1 MGGVRDPYILA
12 QIDPWLAQL
21 DDNIRNRISN
31 TVGNRPYEIV
41 TRVYG
46 RDGVMGALEPQRS
59 AVGGHEAFILWDVIS
74 GSQELSRSIATSL
87 SHMAVHNPI
96 PKWNGLISGVAFPY
110 SPPEIDRGPVY
121 EFHLN
126 HVLVPDSPTSLFR
139 TEYEEL

>member
-1 MGGVRDPYILA
+1 L
-12 QIDPWLAQL
+12 
-21 DDNIRNRISN
+21 RNS
-31 TVGNRPYEIV
+31 
-41 TRVYG
+41 
-46 RDGVMGALEPQRS
+46 
-59 AVGGHEAFILWDVIS
+59 VGGHEALILWDVIS

-139 TEYEEL
+139 TEYEEV